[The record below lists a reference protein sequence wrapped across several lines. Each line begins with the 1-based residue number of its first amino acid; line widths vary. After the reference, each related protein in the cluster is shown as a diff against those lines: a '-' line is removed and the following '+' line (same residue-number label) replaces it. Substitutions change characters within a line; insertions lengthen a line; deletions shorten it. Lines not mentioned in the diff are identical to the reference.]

1 MNQTYA
7 GLNLSEGVLAYLG
20 KLVSKIIPSVQIWVG
35 RIQTHTNSKV
45 YSDLGC
51 HEQDN

>member
-7 GLNLSEGVLAYLG
+7 GLNLSEGVLAYLA

-35 RIQTHTNSKV
+35 RIQTNS
-45 YSDLGC
+45 Y
-51 HEQDN
+51 